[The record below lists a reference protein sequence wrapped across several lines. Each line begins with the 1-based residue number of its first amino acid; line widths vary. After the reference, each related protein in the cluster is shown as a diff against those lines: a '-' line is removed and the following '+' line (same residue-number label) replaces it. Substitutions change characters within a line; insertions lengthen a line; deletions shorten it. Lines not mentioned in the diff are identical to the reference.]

1 MGLDGVSFTNESS
14 TDFDL
19 RGDYRLNDWR
29 DMTSGQVKLATV

>member
-19 RGDYRLNDWR
+19 RGTTGL
-29 DMTSGQVKLATV
+29 LAIID